1 MLDDKSGGVAA
12 SAPAPNKRPFNG
24 KRDAKTGR
32 FTKGNNAG
40 NGRPK
45 LPSNL
50 KDALLPLGDKAVS
63 ALQAI
68 LDDPD
73 ARQGDKLR
81 AAEIV
86 LDRLLGKAAQPI
98 VADVHQEEEPVTLAE
113 MMARARE
120 LLGTDE

>member
-1 MLDDKSGGVAA
+1 MMLDDKGGGVAA
-12 SAPAPNKRPFNG
+12 SIPSKRPKNG
-24 KRDAKTGR
+24 RDEKGR
-32 FTKGNNAG
+32 FIKGSG
-40 NGRPK
+40 GGPGRKP
-45 LPSNL
+45 LAPNL

-68 LDDPD
+68 LDDPE
-73 ARQGDKLR
+73 AKQGDKLR